1 MASPVG
7 NDVST
12 YSILASSSKNVS
24 ISKPFPLRS
33 ALPKNV
39 HFFSHNHHSPTHP
52 ACYSCLALHPSHSRP
67 PIAFYLPPTI
77 VPSSTKTR
85 RRLQTPHPHPF
96 QFASTPGLRTRHHK
110 ARPGGHQSHDIR
122 PEQPTVWSLG
132 VHAGVGGYTDIAVHH
147 YHSSGNNPLQHHHYR
162 ICKHRDPGLLLV
174 HKANA
179 STVHHYFALVEHE
192 EKLLFGKEIKT
203 ARQELHHCYGL
214 KMVYLSILFVPCGIQ
229 RQARGSRRASCYQ
242 MRQGETEVQEFRI
255 PIRKTTSV

>member
-1 MASPVG
+1 MSLLTLSLPAHPRTSVSP
-7 NDVST
+7 NPFLSDQLFQKMST
-12 YSILASSSKNVS
+12 FSLTTIILPPIQLVILASLST
-24 ISKPFPLRS
+24 PLILGLQLLS
-33 ALPKNV
+33 T
-39 HFFSHNHHSPTHP
+39 SHRLLS
-52 ACYSCLALHPSHSRP
+52 L
-67 PIAFYLPPTI
+67 
-77 VPSSTKTR
+77 
-85 RRLQTPHPHPF
+85 RLQKRADAFKPPHPHPF